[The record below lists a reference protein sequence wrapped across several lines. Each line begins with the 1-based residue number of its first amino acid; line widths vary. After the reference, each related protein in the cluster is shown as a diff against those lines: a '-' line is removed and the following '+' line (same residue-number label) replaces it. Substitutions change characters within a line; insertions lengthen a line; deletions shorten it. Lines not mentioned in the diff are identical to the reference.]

1 MSSKLFLSGL
11 IAISMVACNN
21 AAEEATQDSVEE
33 TQAVEEATEAELE
46 VYGDES
52 ITVDGAIDANELLA
66 MMEGQD
72 SMNVKVR
79 GTINACCQK
88 KGCWMDMNLSD
99 DQSMTVRFKDYGFF
113 VPMNSAGRD
122 AIIEG
127 VAKVDTQSV
136 DWLRHKAEDAG
147 KSEEE
152 IAAITEPK
160 VAVSFLASG
169 VILE

>member
-1 MSSKLFLSGL
+1 MKNVRLLLPAILSL
-11 IAISMVACNN
+11 AIFSCQSPADAPQQDQENN
-21 AAEEATQDSVEE
+21 EADSTAAAI
-33 TQAVEEATEAELE
+33 E

-52 ITVDGAIDANELLA
+52 MTTDNAIPAAELLA

-72 SMNVKVR
+72 SVEVKVR
-79 GTINACCQK
+79 GTIEACCQK
-88 KGCWMDMNLSD
+88 KGCWMDMKIGD
-99 DQSMTVRFKDYGFF
+99 EESMTVRFKDYGFF

-122 AIIEG
+122 AVIEG
-127 VAKVDTQSV
+127 IAKREVQSV

-152 IAAITEPK
+152 IAAITEPEVK
-160 VAVSFLASG
+160 VSFLAKG